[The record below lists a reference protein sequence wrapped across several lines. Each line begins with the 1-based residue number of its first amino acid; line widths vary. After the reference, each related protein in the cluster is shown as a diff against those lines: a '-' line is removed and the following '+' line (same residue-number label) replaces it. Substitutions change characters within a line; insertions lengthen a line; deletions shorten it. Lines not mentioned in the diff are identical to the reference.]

1 MRIAKGELYVAEVH
15 KHLSNS
21 PFQYAQETSFSF
33 RCKVASSAESKR
45 YTVTKGLEAKKD
57 GTMLYATNLEG
68 DIEPSDHVVFRG
80 KTWLV
85 ESVGYYEDESR
96 LVDGSSMSAGKLISK
111 LPKGV
116 VLV

>member
-1 MRIAKGELYVAEVH
+1 MRLAKGELYTAEVH

-21 PFQYAQETSFSF
+21 PFQYEQETAFTF
-33 RCKVASSAESKR
+33 RCRVASSAESKR
-45 YTVTKGLEAKKD
+45 YSVTKGLEAKKD
-57 GTMLYATNLEG
+57 GIMLYATNLEG
-68 DIEPSDHVVFRG
+68 NIEPSDHIVFRG
-80 KTWLV
+80 KAWLV

-96 LVDGSSMSAGKLISK
+96 LVNGSIMSAGKLTSK

>member
-1 MRIAKGELYVAEVH
+1 MRIAKGEHYVAEVH
-15 KHLSNS
+15 KHISNS

-57 GTMLYATNLEG
+57 GLMLYATNLEG
-68 DIEPSDHVVFRG
+68 DLEPSDHIVFRG

-85 ESVGYYEDESR
+85 DSVGYYEDESR
-96 LVDGSSMSAGKLISK
+96 LVNGSSMSVGKLISK

>member
-1 MRIAKGELYVAEVH
+1 MRIAKGEHYVAEVH

-45 YTVTKGLEAKKD
+45 YTVTKGLEATK
-57 GTMLYATNLEG
+57 GGVMLYATNLEG
-68 DIEPSDHVVFRG
+68 NLEPSDHIIFRG

-85 ESVGYYEDESR
+85 ESVGYYDDESR
-96 LVDGSSMSAGKLISK
+96 LVNGSSMSVGKLISK

>member
-1 MRIAKGELYVAEVH
+1 MRIAKGELYTAEVH

-45 YTVTKGLEAKKD
+45 FIVTKGLEAKKG

-80 KTWLV
+80 KTWTV

-96 LVDGSSMSAGKLISK
+96 LVNGSIMSVGRLISK

-116 VLV
+116 VLI

>member
-1 MRIAKGELYVAEVH
+1 MRVAKGEHYIAEVY
-15 KHLSNS
+15 KRVGNS
-21 PFQYAQETSFSF
+21 SFEYQKTPAFSF

-57 GTMLYATNLEG
+57 GLMLYATNLDREL
-68 DIEPSDHVVFRG
+68 EPSDHIVFRG

-96 LVDGSSMSAGKLISK
+96 LVNGSHMSFGKLISK

-116 VLV
+116 VLA

>member
-21 PFQYAQETSFSF
+21 PFEYAQETSFIF

-57 GTMLYATNLEG
+57 GLMLYATNLEG
-68 DIEPSDHVVFRG
+68 DIEPSDHIVFRG

-85 ESVGYYEDESR
+85 ESVGYYDDESR
-96 LVDGSSMSAGKLISK
+96 LVNGSAMSVGKLISK

>member
-1 MRIAKGELYVAEVH
+1 MRIAKGEHYVAEVH
-15 KHLSNS
+15 KHISNS
-21 PFQYAQETSFSF
+21 PFQYEQQTAFTF

-45 YTVTKGLEAKKD
+45 YTVTKGLEAKKE
-57 GTMLYATNLEG
+57 GIMLYATNLEG
-68 DIEPSDHVVFRG
+68 DIEPSDHVIFRG

-85 ESVGYYEDESR
+85 ESVGYYDDESR
-96 LVDGSSMSAGKLISK
+96 LVNGSAMSVGKLISK

>member
-1 MRIAKGELYVAEVH
+1 MRIAKEEHYTAEVH
-15 KHLSNS
+15 KHISNS
-21 PFQYAQETSFSF
+21 PFQYEQQTAFTF

-45 YTVTKGLEAKKD
+45 FIVTKGLEAKKE
-57 GTMLYATNLEG
+57 GIMLYATNLEG

>member
-1 MRIAKGELYVAEVH
+1 MRIAKGEHYVAEVH

-57 GTMLYATNLEG
+57 GLMLYATNLEG
-68 DIEPSDHVVFRG
+68 DIEPSDHVIFRG

-85 ESVGYYEDESR
+85 ESVGYYDDESR
-96 LVDGSSMSAGKLISK
+96 LVNGSAMSVGKLISK

>member
-1 MRIAKGELYVAEVH
+1 MRIVKGEHYVAEVH

-57 GTMLYATNLEG
+57 GLMLYATNLEG

-96 LVDGSSMSAGKLISK
+96 LVNGSSMSVGKLISK

>member
-1 MRIAKGELYVAEVH
+1 MRIAKGEHYTAEVH
-15 KHLSNS
+15 KHISNS
-21 PFQYAQETSFSF
+21 PFQYEQQTAFTF

-45 YTVTKGLEAKKD
+45 FIVTKGLEAKKE
-57 GTMLYATNLEG
+57 GIMLYATNLEG
-68 DIEPSDHVVFRG
+68 GIEPSDHIVFRG

-96 LVDGSSMSAGKLISK
+96 LVNGSSMSAGKLTAK

>member
-21 PFQYAQETSFSF
+21 PFEYAQETSFTF

-45 YTVTKGLEAKKD
+45 YTVTKGLEAKKE
-57 GTMLYATNLEG
+57 GMMLYATNLEG
-68 DIEPSDHVVFRG
+68 ELDPSDHVVFRG

-85 ESVGYYEDESR
+85 ESVGYYEDDSR
-96 LVDGSSMSAGKLISK
+96 FVDGSHMSVGKLIGK

>member
-1 MRIAKGELYVAEVH
+1 MRIAKGEHYVAEVH
-15 KHLSNS
+15 KHLDNS
-21 PFQYAQETSFSF
+21 PFQYEQQISFSF

-45 YTVTKGLEAKKD
+45 YSVTKGLEAKKD
-57 GTMLYATNLEG
+57 GLMLYATNLDG
-68 DIEPSDHVVFRG
+68 SIEPSDHVVFRG

-96 LVDGSSMSAGKLISK
+96 FVNGSVMSDKKLIEK

>member
-1 MRIAKGELYVAEVH
+1 MRIAKGEHYVAEVH

-57 GTMLYATNLEG
+57 GIMLYATNLDG

-85 ESVGYYEDESR
+85 ESVGYYDDESR
-96 LVDGSSMSAGKLISK
+96 LVNGSPMSVGKLISR

>member
-1 MRIAKGELYVAEVH
+1 MRVAKDEIYAAEVH
-15 KHLSNS
+15 KHIDNS
-21 PFQYAQETSFSF
+21 PFQYEQQPAFTF

-45 YTVTKGLEAKKD
+45 YVVTKGLEAKKE
-57 GTMLYATNLEG
+57 GIMLYATNLEG
-68 DIEPSDHVVFRG
+68 SIEPSDHIIFRG

-85 ESVGYYEDESR
+85 ESVGYYDDDSR
-96 LVDGSSMSAGKLISK
+96 FVNGSIMSVGKLISK

>member
-1 MRIAKGELYVAEVH
+1 
-15 KHLSNS
+15 
-21 PFQYAQETSFSF
+21 
-33 RCKVASSAESKR
+33 
-45 YTVTKGLEAKKD
+45 
-57 GTMLYATNLEG
+57 
-68 DIEPSDHVVFRG
+68 VFRG

-96 LVDGSSMSAGKLISK
+96 FVDGSIMSVGKLTSK

>member
-1 MRIAKGELYVAEVH
+1 MRIAKGEHYTAEVH
-15 KHLSNS
+15 KHISNS
-21 PFQYAQETSFSF
+21 PFQYEQQTAFTF

-45 YTVTKGLEAKKD
+45 FIVTKGLEAKKE
-57 GTMLYATNLEG
+57 GIMLYATNLEG
-68 DIEPSDHVVFRG
+68 GIEPSDHIVFRG

-96 LVDGSSMSAGKLISK
+96 LVNGSSMSAGKLTGK

>member
-1 MRIAKGELYVAEVH
+1 MRIAKGELYTAEVH

-57 GTMLYATNLEG
+57 GLMLYATNLEG
-68 DIEPSDHVVFRG
+68 NIEPSDHVVFRG

-96 LVDGSSMSAGKLISK
+96 FVNGSIMSVGKITSK

>member
-1 MRIAKGELYVAEVH
+1 MRIAKGELYTAEVH
-15 KHLSNS
+15 KHVDNT
-21 PFQYAQETSFSF
+21 PFQYAQEASFTF
-33 RCKVASSAESKR
+33 RCRVASSAESKR

-57 GTMLYATNLEG
+57 GIMLYATNLEG
-68 DIEPSDHVVFRG
+68 NIEPSDRIIFRG

-96 LVDGSSMSAGKLISK
+96 FVDGSHMSVGKLTSK